1 MNEPNSVKL
10 WLESGNKCVLDKCI
24 QVGTLG
30 GKGFDCIKRVY
41 SDSACC
47 PTIPTAAGGG
57 HLPKILIEPI
67 KVRKLTPREAFRLMG
82 FTDEEFNTLQGE
94 FSDTQLYRFAGNS
107 VVVEVYAAIL
117 MQILKER
124 QIV

>member
-1 MNEPNSVKL
+1 M
-10 WLESGNKCVLDKCI
+10 
-24 QVGTLG
+24 
-30 GKGFDCIKRVY
+30 
-41 SDSACC
+41 
-47 PTIPTAAGGG
+47 
-57 HLPKILIEPI
+57 PKILIEPI

-82 FTDEEFNTLQGE
+82 FTDEEFNALQGE

-124 QIV
+124 QIA